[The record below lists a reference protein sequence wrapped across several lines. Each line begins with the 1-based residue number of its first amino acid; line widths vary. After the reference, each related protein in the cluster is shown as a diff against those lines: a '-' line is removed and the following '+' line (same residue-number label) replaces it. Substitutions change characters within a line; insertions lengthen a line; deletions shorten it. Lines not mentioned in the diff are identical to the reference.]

1 MDMSKYR
8 GMFLSES
15 AEHLKNMG
23 RLVIALEANP
33 GNRETIDTLFRE
45 AHSIKGMA
53 ASMGYDH
60 SAELAHHLED
70 LMDGFRKGGEV
81 PPAVV
86 DRLLS
91 GIDLLEGLLGDITDN
106 LPEREIA
113 AFLQAVN
120 VTEPAAAATPQPSP
134 APPLLDLDLDLELP
148 PPPASQPPR
157 VSTPLAPSPPAA
169 AATPQGARVRSVLV
183 RIDLAPET
191 AAPAARALLIIKE
204 LAQSG
209 TIATT
214 TPAEAQLQQGV
225 PLRHLEVLLE
235 SSAEIAQLQQR
246 LAAIADVQRVE
257 IDDAA
262 ERSGEPA
269 VRREEGGRT
278 VRVRTELLDRFINLT
293 GELITTRYMLQNAA
307 REGRW
312 RETGEGLDLLARLI
326 GDLHGHV
333 LQVRMMPLESATGR
347 LPRLV
352 RDLARKTGKEV
363 QLRISGE
370 DLELDRAIIEEL
382 ADPLVHLVRNAVD
395 HGIER
400 SGEVTIRAWRE
411 KDLALIEIADNG
423 RGMDVE
429 KIRGKALERGLIAPA
444 QAKMLRDR
452 EILQL
457 VCLPGFSTAESVTE
471 TSGRGVGMDVVK
483 SSVENL
489 GGSLEIGSEL
499 GRGTRFLLKLP
510 LTVAIIRILL
520 VNCAG
525 RTVGIPITRV
535 VRALEIA
542 PEEVRSSGRQPVV
555 TLADE
560 MIPLVDLNQLLG
572 LPSPAQRNPLPT
584 VVTEQHG
591 RKVGLLV
598 DRFSGQREV
607 FVKTLAFPLDSINGV
622 TGATVLGDGSV
633 VFIIDPQAL
642 LAHAAVAPEHLAAGG

>member
-15 AEHLKNMG
+15 AEHLKSMG
-23 RLVIALEANP
+23 RLIIALEADP
-33 GNRETIDTLFRE
+33 ANREAIDTLFRE

-53 ASMGYDH
+53 ASMGYEH

-70 LMDGFRKGGEV
+70 LMDGFRKGGAV
-81 PPAVV
+81 PTPVI
-86 DRLLS
+86 DRLLA
-91 GIDLLEGLLGDITDN
+91 GIDLLEGLLADISAD
-106 LPEREIA
+106 LPERDIA
-113 AFLQAVN
+113 PFLAATTAAAPLAPAALPAVSSAL
-120 VTEPAAAATPQPSP
+120 EPLTLAAAAAAAP
-134 APPLLDLDLDLELP
+134 ALASTSSGEIPLEMPELV
-148 PPPASQPPR
+148 PPPAP
-157 VSTPLAPSPPAA
+157 T
-169 AATPQGARVRSVLV
+169 RVRNLLV
-183 RIDLAPET
+183 RIDLAAEA
-191 AAPAARALLIIKE
+191 AAPAARAMLILME
-204 LAQSG
+204 LAKSG
-209 TIATT
+209 VIASS
-214 TPAEAQLQQGV
+214 TPTEAQLRQGV
-225 PLRHLEVLLE
+225 PVRHLEVLLE
-235 SSAEIAQLQQR
+235 SAGAIDQIRQA
-246 LAAIADVQRVE
+246 LAPMADVQRVE
-257 IDDAA
+257 VEEPA
-262 ERSGEPA
+262 ERSAEASG
-269 VRREEGGRT
+269 RRDEAGRT

-312 RETGEGLDLLARLI
+312 RDTSDGLDLLARLI

-370 DLELDRAIIEEL
+370 ELELDRAIIEEL

-395 HGIER
+395 HGIDK
-400 SGEVTIRAWRE
+400 SGEVTVRAWRE
-411 KDLALIEIADNG
+411 KDLALVEIADNG

-429 KIRGKALERGLIAPA
+429 KIRNKALQRGLIAPA

-452 EILQL
+452 EVLQL
-457 VCLPGFSTAESVTE
+457 VCLPGFSTAEQVTE

-483 SSVENL
+483 SSVESL
-489 GGSLEIGSEL
+489 GGSLEISSEL
-499 GRGTRFLLKLP
+499 GHGTRFLLKLP
-510 LTVAIIRILL
+510 LTVAIIKILL
-520 VNCAG
+520 VSCAT

-535 VRALEIA
+535 VRALELA
-542 PEEVRSSGRQPVV
+542 PGEVRSSGRQQVV

-560 MIPLVDLNQLLG
+560 MIPLVELNPLLG
-572 LPSPAQRNPLPT
+572 LEVPAQRSTLPT

-591 RKVGLLV
+591 RKIGLLV

-607 FVKTLAFPLDSINGV
+607 FVKTLAFPLDSVPGV
-622 TGATVLGDGSV
+622 SGATVLGDGNV

-642 LAHAAVAPEHLAAGG
+642 LAYAAAGHDHPAAGA

>member
-1 MDMSKYR
+1 
-8 GMFLSES
+8 
-15 AEHLKNMG
+15 
-23 RLVIALEANP
+23 
-33 GNRETIDTLFRE
+33 
-45 AHSIKGMA
+45 
-53 ASMGYDH
+53 
-60 SAELAHHLED
+60 
-70 LMDGFRKGGEV
+70 MDGFRKGGEV

-106 LPEREIA
+106 RPEREID
-113 AFLQAVN
+113 AFLQALD
-120 VTEPAAAATPQPSP
+120 VTESSSALPQPSP
-134 APPLLDLDLDLELP
+134 TPVPLDLDLELP
-148 PPPASQPPR
+148 PPPAPQAPR
-157 VSTPLAPSPPAA
+157 DSISLAPSPPAA
-169 AATPQGARVRSVLV
+169 AAAPQGGRARSVLV
-183 RIDLAPET
+183 RIDLAPEA
-191 AAPAARALLIIKE
+191 AAPAARALLILKE
-204 LAQSG
+204 LARSG

-214 TPAEAQLQQGV
+214 TPAEAQLHQGV
-225 PLRHLEVLLE
+225 PLRHLEVLLD

-246 LAAIADVQRVE
+246 LATIADVQRVE
-257 IDDAA
+257 IDDAV

-429 KIRGKALERGLIAPA
+429 KIRAKALERGLIASA

-452 EILQL
+452 EVLQL

-499 GRGTRFLLKLP
+499 GKGTRFLLKLP

-542 PEEVRSSGRQPVV
+542 PDEVRSSGRQPVV

-560 MIPLVDLNQLLG
+560 MIPLVDLNHLLG
-572 LPSPAQRNPLPT
+572 LPPPAQRNPLST

-642 LAHAAVAPEHLAAGG
+642 LAHAAAVPEHLAAGG